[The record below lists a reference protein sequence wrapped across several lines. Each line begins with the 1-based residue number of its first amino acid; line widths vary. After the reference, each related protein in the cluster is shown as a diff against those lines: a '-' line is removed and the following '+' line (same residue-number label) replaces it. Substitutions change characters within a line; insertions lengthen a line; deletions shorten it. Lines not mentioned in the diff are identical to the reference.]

1 MKIDN
6 PVKFVS
12 LGVISA
18 IVILIVVAFIAGM
31 STSGGEQLPMVIF
44 SYTFKIIS
52 IVGLAF
58 SILSVFV
65 YRKLFKEYKY
75 GIGFLV
81 LLFALLLYWSI

>member
-6 PVKFVS
+6 LIKFIS
-12 LGVISA
+12 LGVIST
-18 IVILIVVAFIAGM
+18 IVILIVVGFIAGM
-31 STSGGEQLPMVIF
+31 STSGGEQLPMVIL
-44 SYTFKIIS
+44 SYTLKIIS

-65 YRKLFKEYKY
+65 YRKLFKKYKY

-81 LLFALLLYWSI
+81 LLFALLLYW

>member
-6 PVKFVS
+6 PIKFVS

-18 IVILIVVAFIAGM
+18 IIILIIVAFIAGM
-31 STSGGEQLPMVIF
+31 STSGGEQLPMTIF
-44 SYTFKIIS
+44 SYTFKVIS

-58 SILSVFV
+58 SVLSIFV
-65 YRKLFKEYKY
+65 YRKLLSEYKY
-75 GIGFLV
+75 GIGVLV